1 MTVTFGAD
9 QQPELMNVWE
19 PDGNLFAANLIATAV
34 LEGAYG
40 VAPDFSYVPQLIESA
55 EAIVPSG

>member
-1 MTVTFGAD
+1 V
-9 QQPELMNVWE
+9 
-19 PDGNLFAANLIATAV
+19 
-34 LEGAYG
+34 EGAYG